1 MLLMG
6 LLCCALTSC
15 EKENHLFNEDQD
27 GLISSQQRYI
37 TLTLSDV
44 INYYSLSSPMAKIEY
59 LNFQNEILEFANY
72 KKGLL
77 PAISFNVNP
86 VNFNRSLRLLQSR
99 KHSKKCTFYTLRFGC
114 SFAAVNTIKPQ
125 LL

>member
-1 MLLMG
+1 MG

-44 INYYSLSSPMAKIEY
+44 IN
-59 LNFQNEILEFANY
+59 
-72 KKGLL
+72 
-77 PAISFNVNP
+77 
-86 VNFNRSLRLLQSR
+86 
-99 KHSKKCTFYTLRFGC
+99 
-114 SFAAVNTIKPQ
+114 
-125 LL
+125 